1 MTITTNATADE
12 AMLLRHDNDGI
23 TTLTL
28 NRPKQ
33 YNCLSEAL
41 LTELQEALDQL
52 ADDASIRV
60 VIIAGNGQAFCAGH
74 DLKEMR
80 AHTDQAFHKA
90 LFEQCARIMLT
101 IKRLPQPVIAKVHGI
116 ATAAGCQLV
125 ASCDL
130 AIASESA
137 RFATSGINVG
147 LFCSTPGVA
156 ISRNMPGKHAMKMLL
171 TGDFIDAS
179 TALQQGLINEVTQ
192 ADNLDATIQRL
203 AASICTKSPLAIATG
218 KAMFYRQLEMGI
230 EQAYDYASDIMACN
244 MNSEDAREGVDAFI
258 ARRKPRWSGR

>member
-1 MTITTNATADE
+1 MTTTNATTE
-12 AMLLRHDNDGI
+12 EVMLLRHDDSGI
-23 TTLTL
+23 ATLTL

-41 LTELQEALDQL
+41 LTELHKALAEIAKDT
-52 ADDASIRV
+52 DIRV
-60 VIIAGNGQAFCAGH
+60 VIIAGSGPAYCAGH

-80 AHTDQAFHKA
+80 AHTDQSFHKA
-90 LFEQCARIMLT
+90 LFEQCAQVMMM

-130 AIASESA
+130 AVASESA

-192 ADNLDATIQRL
+192 ADDLDGAVQQL
-203 AASICTKSPLAIATG
+203 AESICTKSPLAIAAG

-258 ARRKPRWSGR
+258 AKRQPRWRGR